1 MQSVKKLLQLFRFNG
16 IVFDIPEE
24 VPGEGKKQV
33 IMNLNN
39 PEMLLEKWNGE
50 VRLGISSI
58 GGKGRIIED
67 GVEWDT
73 ARAYKI
79 DEKTFEFETIL
90 REKSQ
95 TNILHFQLTGIENL
109 NFFYQPELTQ
119 EERDKGY
126 SRPENVVGSYAVYHK
141 TKANHRIGS
150 TNYATG
156 KALHIYRPKA
166 IDANG
171 AEEWAELSYE
181 NGILSVIVPQSFLDS
196 AAYPVVAD
204 PTFGYTTLGGT
215 TVNIVNDL
223 EGTKFASTEAGT
235 LTKMTAAALENDTG
249 TRVAKTAIYN
259 VDNTFLG
266 GTTETII
273 DGAGAAFYDFTFSS
287 PPSISAAT
295 YWLLIY
301 GENAGTTMSAVYD
314 TDTSVVGSAMNE
326 AGYPTFPDPYV
337 PSADNDRKY
346 SIYATYT
353 TSEVSNEWCIA
364 FK

>member
-1 MQSVKKLLQLFRFNG
+1 MKKVLILFILIMTFFSLDQVRAIECSTNVQLKTQQ
-16 IVFDIPEE
+16 E
-24 VPGEGKKQV
+24 
-33 IMNLNN
+33 
-39 PEMLLEKWNGE
+39 
-50 VRLGISSI
+50 
-58 GGKGRIIED
+58 
-67 GVEWDT
+67 
-73 ARAYKI
+73 I
-79 DEKTFEFETIL
+79 DEGAE
-90 REKSQ
+90 
-95 TNILHFQLTGIENL
+95 
-109 NFFYQPELTQ
+109 
-119 EERDKGY
+119 
-126 SRPENVVGSYAVYHK
+126 RPENVVGSYAVYHK

-150 TNYATG
+150 TNYVTG
-156 KALHIYRPKA
+156 KAFHIYRPKA

-171 AEEWAELSYE
+171 MEEWAELNYL
-181 NGILSVIVPQSFLDS
+181 NGVLSVTVPQKFLDE
-196 AAYPVVAD
+196 AVYPVRID